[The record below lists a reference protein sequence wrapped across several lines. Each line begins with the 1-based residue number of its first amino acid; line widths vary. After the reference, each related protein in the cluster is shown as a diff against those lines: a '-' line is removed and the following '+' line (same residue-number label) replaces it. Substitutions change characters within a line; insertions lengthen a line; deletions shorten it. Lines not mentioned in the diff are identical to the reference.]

1 MKHELEALA
10 GRRFEVDLITKRSV
24 EQSHNAPRRQHI
36 LTSAQV
42 VYAAV
47 QPLLVD

>member
-10 GRRFEVDLITKRSV
+10 GREVDLITKRSV